1 MLASIPSP
9 SHPPNCP
16 GLSKF
21 QEVAGAASGGDVHKV
36 EKSRKATGKIL
47 KTTESIKHGA
57 APTEGGPAAGR
68 RQSIALFFVLI
79 AFLASKE

>member
-47 KTTESIKHGA
+47 ETTELIKHGG
-57 APTEGGPAAGR
+57 APTQVCPAAGR
-68 RQSIALFFVLI
+68 RRSITRFFVLI
-79 AFLASKE
+79 AF